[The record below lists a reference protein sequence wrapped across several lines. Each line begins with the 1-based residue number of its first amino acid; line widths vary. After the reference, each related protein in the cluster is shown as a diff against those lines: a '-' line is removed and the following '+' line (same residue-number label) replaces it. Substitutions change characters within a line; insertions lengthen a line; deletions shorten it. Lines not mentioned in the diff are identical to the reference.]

1 MPLDQVITN
10 LPDLKVLEAEPGP
23 VVILKA
29 VSTAKVKCIY
39 CGSDHLRTKDSFVR
53 ILKHVTF
60 GDRTS
65 ELHLKSHKYRCEECG
80 KYFNQR
86 FRGILPRKRSTEQF
100 RREVAKRHHDGVT
113 QKTLSQRVRVSC
125 STIEKWYQELI
136 YLENQK
142 FTKKCPRVLGI
153 DEHFFTKKKVVNY
166 YKYFIILISI

>member
-1 MPLDQVITN
+1 MYVVYLVYVMYMICGICDIRYMWYMWYMWYMVYVTYVIWYMWYMVYVIYGICGIC
-10 LPDLKVLEAEPGP
+10 DICH
-23 VVILKA
+23 VVISGEKP
-29 VSTAKVKCIY
+29 
-39 CGSDHLRTKDSFVR
+39 
-53 ILKHVTF
+53 
-60 GDRTS
+60 
-65 ELHLKSHKYRCEECG
+65 YRCEECG

-153 DEHFFTKKKVVNY
+153 DEHFFTKKKGYATTFADLSAHN
-166 YKYFIILISI
+166 FRNS